1 MPTINKNKKIREK
14 PTQYKH
20 EGNQGS
26 KYYNTKLWYNLRN
39 RYIKEH
45 PFCEMCL
52 EEGKVK
58 LAEDVHHK
66 TPFLTAS
73 SDEDRW
79 KLLLDE
85 DNLMSLC
92 SDCHHE
98 IHNRLREKKNN
109 PPTS

>member
-26 KYYNTKLWYNLRN
+26 KYYNTKQWNNLRN

-58 LAEDVHHK
+58 LAEQVHHK
-66 TPFLTAS
+66 TEFLSGLT
-73 SDEDRW
+73 EEERW
-79 KLLLDE
+79 QLLTDE
-85 DNLMSLC
+85 DNLQSLC
-92 SDCHHE
+92 SECHHK
-98 IHNRLREKKNN
+98 IHNEKRKNLN